1 MNKSEYRRA
10 FIMLRPA
17 QTGYS
22 GHARLE
28 RRTMTGSLY
37 FIVSAP
43 AGTLY
48 ASLAGQRG
56 GNYYAAPLGA
66 LREDSRGQF
75 TLAWSFDPRNID
87 GRPLEAYQLLTVS
100 RGDDDCQ
107 VVLTGNVDGA
117 YPMDTMKVQEA
128 VCALYLPD
136 EPAGDLPSPAEV
148 LPEDTP
154 PEAEPP
160 AETASAEAEAVPVQA
175 DALPEP
181 EAPVI
186 PLPAVEAAEAPAEPE
201 TAQTDPI
208 PESPVPEASA
218 GPRIFT
224 RMSAPSEA
232 AVETVEALAV
242 PETACP
248 AKPEDTIWRV
258 TSESSR
264 AARCAM
270 PLEDGY
276 TYVRV
281 PLPAACGV
289 DYCLLG
295 IRADD
300 DRVTSVRVALPGTFS
315 ETPSAGLEGA
325 VWLGAGSATG
335 YWITTIRCP
344 DD

>member
-100 RGDDDCQ
+100 RGDGDCQ

-128 VCALYLPD
+128 VCALYRPD

-148 LPEDTP
+148 LP
-154 PEAEPP
+154 
-160 AETASAEAEAVPVQA
+160 
-175 DALPEP
+175 DA
-181 EAPVI
+181 A
-186 PLPAVEAAEAPAEPE
+186 PE
-201 TAQTDPI
+201 TT
-208 PESPVPEASA
+208 
-218 GPRIFT
+218 
-224 RMSAPSEA
+224 
-232 AVETVEALAV
+232 
-242 PETACP
+242 CP
-248 AKPEDTIWRV
+248 ARPEGPIWRV

-315 ETPSAGLEGA
+315 ETPPTGLEGA
-325 VWLGAGSATG
+325 VWLGAGGATG